1 MPQSPS
7 SLGRRFIT
15 VLMSVVIVLVA
26 LFAAIAISVNIS
38 RVETQLAQR
47 LEDAATLA
55 ARGLSA
61 PLWNLDEGTI
71 TGILKAALASEAIAY
86 VSVESED
93 GNVSQQVLPALHNRG
108 LDFFE
113 QSPRFLVT
121 RLDILR
127 DAEKLGTLHLAI
139 SRQSVRREVRLN
151 VIGIV
156 ALTVL
161 LLAAIILTS
170 MIITRRYIARP
181 LGQLQQSAA
190 LIAGG
195 DLHVPIDTERQ
206 DEIGQLAQAFNTM
219 RASIQQLIGALR
231 DSNTQ
236 LEEANHTLE
245 QRVEVRTAE
254 LATANDEISALN
266 EQLKADNLRMGA
278 ELDITRQLQQMIL
291 PAPEEL
297 AVIEGLDI
305 AGYMDPADEVGGDY
319 YDVLAANGRVKIG
332 IGDVTG
338 HGLESGMVMLMT
350 QMAVRTLLTSGESDP
365 VRFLDIVN
373 RTVFANVQR
382 MGTDKNLTLSLIDY
396 ADGEVKLSGQHEEMI
411 VVRQGGKVELVDT
424 VDLGFPIGLD
434 EEIADFIHQ
443 TTVQLAPGD
452 GIVLYTDG
460 ITEAENMDGEHYG
473 LDRLCETVHAYWSQ
487 PAETIKEAVVT
498 DVRRHIGEQKIYDDI
513 TLVVV
518 KQQ

>member
-1 MPQSPS
+1 MSQSQS
-7 SLGRRFIT
+7 SLSRRFIT

-86 VSVESED
+86 VRVESED
-93 GNVSQQVLPALHNRG
+93 GNVSQQVLPALHNRD

-113 QSPRFLVT
+113 QSRRFLVT

-156 ALTVL
+156 VLTVL

-206 DEIGQLAQAFNTM
+206 DEIGQLAAGVQYHA
-219 RASIQQLIGALR
+219 RL
-231 DSNTQ
+231 DS
-236 LEEANHTLE
+236 
-245 QRVEVRTAE
+245 
-254 LATANDEISALN
+254 
-266 EQLKADNLRMGA
+266 
-278 ELDITRQLQQMIL
+278 
-291 PAPEEL
+291 
-297 AVIEGLDI
+297 
-305 AGYMDPADEVGGDY
+305 
-319 YDVLAANGRVKIG
+319 AAHWG
-332 IGDVTG
+332 VT
-338 HGLESGMVMLMT
+338 
-350 QMAVRTLLTSGESDP
+350 
-365 VRFLDIVN
+365 
-373 RTVFANVQR
+373 
-382 MGTDKNLTLSLIDY
+382 
-396 ADGEVKLSGQHEEMI
+396 
-411 VVRQGGKVELVDT
+411 
-424 VDLGFPIGLD
+424 
-434 EEIADFIHQ
+434 
-443 TTVQLAPGD
+443 
-452 GIVLYTDG
+452 
-460 ITEAENMDGEHYG
+460 
-473 LDRLCETVHAYWSQ
+473 
-487 PAETIKEAVVT
+487 
-498 DVRRHIGEQKIYDDI
+498 
-513 TLVVV
+513 
-518 KQQ
+518 